1 MFFTSFEKIKN
12 IHMKKSLYFVFTLL
26 LLNSCSKPKE
36 TVSLNTI
43 AEDYVKLIL
52 EIGLYD
58 SDFVDAY
65 YGPEEWKPTTKKLDK
80 LPATALIKSVSK
92 LQNQCKQVNT
102 EGFSTL
108 EKARLTMFE
117 KQLLAAKTKLEIMS
131 GKVYSFDEEAKL
143 IYDAKPPH
151 FTEAHFE
158 TLLSKLNTILPG
170 EESLYIRYNEFISQF
185 VIPKEKLD
193 TVFTT
198 AIAEA
203 RTRTNKYIK
212 LPKNENFVLEY
223 VTDKSWSGYNYYQGK
238 SQSLIQINTDMPIY
252 IERAVDL
259 ACHEGYPGHH
269 VFNAL
274 LEQNLVEDKG
284 WVEFSV
290 YPLFSPQSLI
300 AEGSAN
306 YGIDVAFPG
315 QERID
320 FEKDVLFPLA
330 GLDVNKAETYYDV
343 LALMGKLN
351 YAGNEAARKYL
362 NGDITREECAKWLE
376 KYSLN
381 TPERALQRTRFF
393 DQYRSYV
400 INYNLG
406 KDLVADFIDAQ
417 GGTVEH
423 PEKRWEIFKELLSNP
438 HTASSLK

>member
-1 MFFTSFEKIKN
+1 
-12 IHMKKSLYFVFTLL
+12 MKKSLYFVFTLL

-65 YGPEEWKPTTKKLDK
+65 YGPDEWKPTIKKLDT
-80 LPATALIKSVSK
+80 LPAKTLIESISK
-92 LQNQCKQVNT
+92 LQSQCKQVNT
-102 EGFSTL
+102 EGFSNL
-108 EKARLTMFE
+108 EKARLMMFE

-143 IYDAKPPH
+143 IYDAEPPH

-170 EESLYIRYNEFISQF
+170 EESLYTRYNEFISQF

-223 VTDKSWSGYNYYQGK
+223 VNDKSWSGYNYYQGK

-320 FEKDVLFPLA
+320 FEKNVLFPLA
-330 GLDVNKAETYYDV
+330 GLDINKAETYYEV

-362 NGDITREECAKWLE
+362 NGEITREECAKWLE

-406 KDLVADFIDAQ
+406 KDLVADYIDAQ

-438 HTASSLK
+438 HTANSLK

>member
-1 MFFTSFEKIKN
+1 
-12 IHMKKSLYFVFTLL
+12 MKKYFYLISLGLFFISY
-26 LLNSCSKPKE
+26 SKPKE

-65 YGPEEWKPTTKKLDK
+65 YGPEEWKPTTKKLDT
-80 LPATALIKSVSK
+80 LPAKALIKSVSK
-92 LQNQCKQVNT
+92 LQNQCKQVNI
-102 EGFSTL
+102 EGFSNL

-143 IYDAKPPH
+143 IYDAEPPH

-170 EESLYIRYNEFISQF
+170 EESLYTRYNEFISQF

-198 AIAEA
+198 AITEA
-203 RTRTNKYIK
+203 RTRTNKFIK
-212 LPKNENFVLEY
+212 LPKDENFVLEY

-238 SQSLIQINTDMPIY
+238 NQSLIQINTDMPIY

-315 QERID
+315 QDRID
-320 FEKDVLFPLA
+320 FEKNVLFPLA
-330 GLDVNKAETYYDV
+330 GLDVNKAETYYEV
-343 LALMGKLN
+343 LAIMGKLN

-381 TPERALQRTRFF
+381 PPERALQRTRFF

-406 KDLVADFIDAQ
+406 KDLVADYIDAQ

>member
-1 MFFTSFEKIKN
+1 
-12 IHMKKSLYFVFTLL
+12 MKKQLYLIVLGL
-26 LLNSCSKPKE
+26 VIYSCNTPKE

-65 YGPEEWKPTTKKLDK
+65 YGPDEWKPTIKKLDT
-80 LPATALIKSVSK
+80 LPAKTLIESVSK
-92 LQNQCKQVNT
+92 LQSQCKQVNT
-102 EGFSTL
+102 EDFSNL

-143 IYDAKPPH
+143 IYDAEPPH

-170 EESLYIRYNEFISQF
+170 EESLYTRYNEFISQF

-198 AIAEA
+198 AITEA

-223 VTDKSWSGYNYYQGK
+223 VNDKSWSGYNYYQGK

-320 FEKDVLFPLA
+320 FEKNVLFPLA
-330 GLDVNKAETYYDV
+330 GLDINKAETYYEV

-362 NGDITREECAKWLE
+362 NGEITREECAKWLE